1 MLQNQIFG
9 IIISVIFG
17 LIIGSFLNVIIL
29 RFDDLK
35 SVISTRSHCMHC
47 KKEIAWYD
55 LFPFFSYVVLSGK
68 CRHCKASISLQY
80 PLVEVGTAVLFGL
93 LFWQFGLTLQ
103 FGFLL
108 AITAILVIVFTY
120 DILHYLIA
128 DMLIWLAI
136 GLWAVYLALS
146 YFFLNTSSFVLLN
159 SLYGGLILGGFLA
172 LLVVVS
178 REKWMGAGDIKL
190 GFLLGAIMMWPSVL
204 VGLFATFMIGSI
216 VGLILIGIK
225 EKKMKD
231 MIPFAPF
238 MITGAYL
245 ALFLG
250 QKIINWYMGGLWM

>member
-1 MLQNQIFG
+1 MVQNQIIG

-17 LIIGSFLNVIIL
+17 LIVGSFLNVIIL
-29 RFDDLK
+29 RFDDLRT
-35 SVISTRSHCMHC
+35 VFFTRSHCMHC

-55 LFPFFSYVVLSGK
+55 LFPFFSYLLLAGK
-68 CRHCKASISLQY
+68 CRNCKTPISMQY
-80 PLVEVGTAVLFGL
+80 PLVEVGTAILFGL
-93 LFWQFGLTLQ
+93 LFWKFGLTLQ

-128 DMLIWLAI
+128 DILIWIAI
-136 GLWAVYLALS
+136 GLWVVYLTLS
-146 YFFLNTSSFVLLN
+146 YFFIDQSVVVLLH

-172 LLVVVS
+172 LLVLIS
-178 REKWMGAGDIKL
+178 KEKWMGAGDIKL
-190 GFLLGAIMMWPSVL
+190 GFLLGAICAWPSVL

-216 VGLILIGIK
+216 VGLILIGTK

-238 MITGAYL
+238 MITGVYL
-245 ALFLG
+245 AIFVG
-250 QKIINWYMGGLWM
+250 EKIVDWYLGGLWM